1 MSTNEE
7 VFKSSET
14 GDQIKNRDTQ
24 LYTLFS
30 PIQSTIM
37 YTRDLILLNTIGF
50 YQILCSEISFMTN
63 FTHFKKTEKQETT
76 KKNFKYLEQSIGV
89 GDRISHDAR

>member
-1 MSTNEE
+1 M
-7 VFKSSET
+7 K
-14 GDQIKNRDTQ
+14 
-24 LYTLFS
+24 
-30 PIQSTIM
+30 
-37 YTRDLILLNTIGF
+37 
-50 YQILCSEISFMTN
+50 N